1 MKRRDE
7 VLVGLLLTLGILV
20 LVLGSIWLARGGL
33 SSGYPLHARFTW
45 GQNLKQGQP
54 VLLAGINVGYVD
66 DVELADHGYITT
78 TFRIAGDRE
87 IPRSST
93 ATVIAI
99 GIFGDVAIAL
109 TPDSIPGPP
118 FQPGDTVP
126 TGRPEP
132 TIGQLMLRAD
142 SIAQSVQAMT
152 LTMQRELVAAGGF
165 RDLRRTIANT
175 QALTSQL
182 TDIAAQQNRNIT
194 RVMASV
200 ERSANAVD
208 PAKIGATLENFRAAS
223 ANVDALTG
231 ELRTTTTRMN
241 TILASLEGGQGT
253 AGKLLSDTLLYSD
266 LRRLTTRLDSLTL
279 DFKQNP
285 RKYINLEI
293 F

>member
-126 TGRPEP
+126 TGTPEP

-142 SIAQSVQAMT
+142 SIAQSVQMMT

-208 PAKIGATLENFRAAS
+208 SAKIGATLENFRTAS

-231 ELRTTTTRMN
+231 ELRTTTTRLN

>member
-7 VLVGLLLTLGILV
+7 VLVGLFLTLGIMV

-33 SSGYPLHARFTW
+33 SSGYPLHAEFAW

-66 DVELADHGYITT
+66 DVKLKDDGFLAT
-78 TFRIAGDRE
+78 TFRINDDYR
-87 IPRSST
+87 IPRSSK

-99 GIFGDVAIAL
+99 GLFGDVAIGL
-109 TPDSIPGPP
+109 NPQGPGGPW
-118 FQPGDTVP
+118 FQAGDTVP
-126 TGRPEP
+126 TGEP
-132 TIGQLMLRAD
+132 APSITQLMTRAD
-142 SIAQSVQAMT
+142 SIAASVQAMT
-152 LTMQRELVAAGGF
+152 LTMQRELVEAGGF
-165 RDLRRTIANT
+165 GDLRRTIANT
-175 QALTSQL
+175 QALTTQL
-182 TDIAAQQNRNIT
+182 AAIAAEQNRNMT
-194 RVMASV
+194 RVMAAV
-200 ERSANAVD
+200 ERSASAVD
-208 PAKIGATLENFRAAS
+208 SAEIGATLANFRSAS

-231 ELRTTTTRMN
+231 ELRTTTSRLN
-241 TILASLEGGQGT
+241 TVLASLESGEGT
-253 AGKLLSDTLLYSD
+253 AGKLLTDTLLYGD

>member
-7 VLVGLLLTLGILV
+7 VLVGLLLTMGILV

-93 ATVIAI
+93 ATVVAI

-208 PAKIGATLENFRAAS
+208 SAKIGATLENFRTAS
-223 ANVDALTG
+223 ANVEALTG

>member
-93 ATVIAI
+93 ATVVAI

-142 SIAQSVQAMT
+142 SIAQSVQMMT

-208 PAKIGATLENFRAAS
+208 SAKIGATLENFRTAS

-231 ELRTTTTRMN
+231 ELRTTTTRLN

-279 DFKQNP
+279 DFKRNP